1 MASKDRVLQHLK
13 DFGSITSW
21 EAIREYGITRLS
33 AVIFNLRKDYI
44 IEDEYIQSVN
54 RYGDNVHFKKYYLR
68 GKNNG
73 QNN

>member
-1 MASKDRVLQHLK
+1 MASKERVLQHLK

-33 AVIFNLRKDYI
+33 AVIFNLRKEYI
-44 IEDEYIQSVN
+44 IEDEYVQSVN